1 MDEIKLDPKANY
13 IKVHAD
19 WHKSGIPGKTF
30 YEKALYE
37 VNKGYAEVIAS
48 DAIKLTV
55 KLPPLKERVLKR
67 DKNICQYCGEYGDT
81 IDHIIPQSEYKIFT
95 TEEMTV
101 CACKRC
107 NQLKANKPMHVF
119 IKELMKEQMIK
130 LINDTF

>member
-1 MDEIKLDPKANY
+1 MNDLKLDNKADY
-13 IKVHAD
+13 IKVYAD
-19 WHKSGIPGKTF
+19 WHNSGIPGRTF

-37 VNKGYAEVIAS
+37 VNKGYAEIIAP

-67 DKNICQYCGEYGDT
+67 DNNICQYCGGHGDT
-81 IDHIIPQSEYKIFT
+81 IDHLIPQSQYKIFT

-119 IKELMKEQMIK
+119 IKELMKEELIK
-130 LINDTF
+130 YINEKL

>member
-1 MDEIKLDPKANY
+1 MKLDPKADY

-19 WHKSGIPGKTF
+19 WHKAGIPGKTF

-37 VNKGYAEVIAS
+37 VNKGYAIVVAP

-67 DKNICQYCGEYGDT
+67 DKYTCQYCGKYGDT
-81 IDHIIPQSEYKIFT
+81 IDHLIPQSVYKIFT
-95 TEEMTV
+95 TEEMAV

-107 NQLKANKPMHVF
+107 NQLKSDKPMHVF
-119 IKELMKEQMIK
+119 IKELMKERILEMIDK
-130 LINDTF
+130 EL